1 LKGDR
6 LISKPELSQFAASG
20 DKLEGKRILI
30 VDDDERNRNALE
42 NLLEAENMQ
51 VVIAMNGKE
60 AISILNM
67 DKSIDAVLMN
77 IMMPFQEGNETTK
90 LIRES
95 GNFGLPIIALI
106 SKAMKG
112 DREQSLEAGF
122 TDYMLKP
129 IDSNT
134 LLEMILKWVKG

>member
-1 LKGDR
+1 MKGQ
-6 LISKPELSQFAASG
+6 IVMSKESQMQSNASINS
-20 DKLEGKRILI
+20 LEGKRILI
-30 VDDDERNRNALE
+30 VDDDERNIYALA

-67 DKSIDAVLMN
+67 DNSIDAVLMD
-77 IMMPFQEGNETTK
+77 IMMPFQDGNETTK

-95 GNFGLPIIALI
+95 GNFGLPITALT

-112 DREQSLEAGF
+112 DHEQSLEAGF

-129 IDSNT
+129 IDSDT
-134 LLEMILKWVKG
+134 LFEMIRKWVNG